1 MAEDKDM
8 SFFGH
13 IGELRGHLIRSI
25 LAIVIAAVVVGF
37 NINWIMDHIFFGPT
51 RNDFPTFKLVNEF
64 SQWILGEDSIT
75 LPDEFPVRVQ
85 RLYQQFNV
93 MMAVSIFGGVVAAFP
108 YIVWELWRFISP
120 ALHPNERKN
129 SLFIINSVW
138 ILFMTGVLCGY
149 FLILP
154 FAVNFG
160 VIFKISD
167 IIIPLYDLSDY
178 TTLFLQVVL
187 GMGVVF
193 LFPVLIYFLTNIGIL
208 NPKFM
213 KTYRRHAIVLIMV
226 VAAIITPAD
235 VLSMIMAALPLLL
248 LYEFS
253 IVMCGYTYKKVQKR
267 DAALKPGRSRWR
279 APAGG
284 AARSGQA
291 GQAWR
296 RLRARHAGRRGL
308 CHSGRA
314 GRAHPG
320 LRGRAVEQPCR
331 RAGAAGCAAGRWRRQ
346 RDAQAGRSRAARSAA
361 AGQGAGRAGNR
372 VLPELLDRARP
383 GLLHRHRLRDH
394 ADRPPADRLDLFGRP
409 L

>member
-1 MAEDKDM
+1 MSEDKDM

-267 DAALKPGRSRWR
+267 DAALKTVQKS
-279 APAGG
+279 
-284 AARSGQA
+284 
-291 GQAWR
+291 
-296 RLRARHAGRRGL
+296 
-308 CHSGRA
+308 
-314 GRAHPG
+314 
-320 LRGRAVEQPCR
+320 
-331 RAGAAGCAAGRWRRQ
+331 
-346 RDAQAGRSRAARSAA
+346 
-361 AGQGAGRAGNR
+361 
-372 VLPELLDRARP
+372 
-383 GLLHRHRLRDH
+383 
-394 ADRPPADRLDLFGRP
+394 
-409 L
+409 

>member
-25 LAIVIAAVVVGF
+25 LAIVIAAVIVGF

-267 DAALKPGRSRWR
+267 DAGLKTVQKS
-279 APAGG
+279 
-284 AARSGQA
+284 
-291 GQAWR
+291 
-296 RLRARHAGRRGL
+296 
-308 CHSGRA
+308 
-314 GRAHPG
+314 
-320 LRGRAVEQPCR
+320 
-331 RAGAAGCAAGRWRRQ
+331 
-346 RDAQAGRSRAARSAA
+346 
-361 AGQGAGRAGNR
+361 
-372 VLPELLDRARP
+372 
-383 GLLHRHRLRDH
+383 
-394 ADRPPADRLDLFGRP
+394 
-409 L
+409 

>member
-1 MAEDKDM
+1 MSEDKDM

-64 SQWILGEDSIT
+64 SQWVLGEDSIT

-93 MMAVSIFGGVVAAFP
+93 MMAVSIFGGLVAAFP

-129 SLFIINSVW
+129 SIFIINSVW

-267 DAALKPGRSRWR
+267 DAGLKTVQKS
-279 APAGG
+279 
-284 AARSGQA
+284 
-291 GQAWR
+291 
-296 RLRARHAGRRGL
+296 
-308 CHSGRA
+308 
-314 GRAHPG
+314 
-320 LRGRAVEQPCR
+320 
-331 RAGAAGCAAGRWRRQ
+331 
-346 RDAQAGRSRAARSAA
+346 
-361 AGQGAGRAGNR
+361 
-372 VLPELLDRARP
+372 
-383 GLLHRHRLRDH
+383 
-394 ADRPPADRLDLFGRP
+394 
-409 L
+409 

>member
-1 MAEDKDM
+1 MSEDKDM

-51 RNDFPTFKLVNEF
+51 RNDFPTFKVVNEF
-64 SQWILGEDSIT
+64 SQWIIGEDSIT

-93 MMAVSIFGGVVAAFP
+93 MMAVSIFGGIVAAFP

-267 DAALKPGRSRWR
+267 DAAIKTVQKS
-279 APAGG
+279 
-284 AARSGQA
+284 
-291 GQAWR
+291 
-296 RLRARHAGRRGL
+296 
-308 CHSGRA
+308 
-314 GRAHPG
+314 
-320 LRGRAVEQPCR
+320 
-331 RAGAAGCAAGRWRRQ
+331 
-346 RDAQAGRSRAARSAA
+346 
-361 AGQGAGRAGNR
+361 
-372 VLPELLDRARP
+372 
-383 GLLHRHRLRDH
+383 
-394 ADRPPADRLDLFGRP
+394 
-409 L
+409 

>member
-1 MAEDKDM
+1 MSEDKDM

-25 LAIVIAAVVVGF
+25 LAIVIAAIVVGF

-51 RNDFPTFKLVNEF
+51 RNDFPTFKLVNDF
-64 SQWILGEDSIT
+64 SQWVLGEDSIT

-93 MMAVSIFGGVVAAFP
+93 MMAVSIFGGLVAAFP

-129 SLFIINSVW
+129 SIFIINSVW

-267 DAALKPGRSRWR
+267 DAALKTVQKS
-279 APAGG
+279 
-284 AARSGQA
+284 
-291 GQAWR
+291 
-296 RLRARHAGRRGL
+296 
-308 CHSGRA
+308 
-314 GRAHPG
+314 
-320 LRGRAVEQPCR
+320 
-331 RAGAAGCAAGRWRRQ
+331 
-346 RDAQAGRSRAARSAA
+346 
-361 AGQGAGRAGNR
+361 
-372 VLPELLDRARP
+372 
-383 GLLHRHRLRDH
+383 
-394 ADRPPADRLDLFGRP
+394 
-409 L
+409 

>member
-1 MAEDKDM
+1 MSEDKDM

-51 RNDFPTFKLVNEF
+51 RNDFPTFKVVNEF

-93 MMAVSIFGGVVAAFP
+93 MMAVSIFGGIVAAFP

-267 DAALKPGRSRWR
+267 DAAIKTVQKS
-279 APAGG
+279 
-284 AARSGQA
+284 
-291 GQAWR
+291 
-296 RLRARHAGRRGL
+296 
-308 CHSGRA
+308 
-314 GRAHPG
+314 
-320 LRGRAVEQPCR
+320 
-331 RAGAAGCAAGRWRRQ
+331 
-346 RDAQAGRSRAARSAA
+346 
-361 AGQGAGRAGNR
+361 
-372 VLPELLDRARP
+372 
-383 GLLHRHRLRDH
+383 
-394 ADRPPADRLDLFGRP
+394 
-409 L
+409 

>member
-1 MAEDKDM
+1 MSKEKDM
-8 SFFGH
+8 SFWGH

-25 LAIVIAAVVVGF
+25 IAIIVAAFIVGF
-37 NINWIMDHIFFGPT
+37 NINWIMDNIFFGPT

-64 SQWILGEDSIT
+64 SRWILGEDSIT

-93 MMAVSIFGGVVAAFP
+93 MMAVSIFGGIVAAFP
-108 YIVWELWRFISP
+108 YIVWELWRFIGP

-129 SLFIINSVW
+129 SIFVINSVW

-235 VLSMIMAALPLLL
+235 VLSMMMAALPLLL

-253 IVMCGYTYKKVQKR
+253 IIMCGYTFRKVQKR
-267 DAALKPGRSRWR
+267 EAALTKV
-279 APAGG
+279 
-284 AARSGQA
+284 Q
-291 GQAWR
+291 
-296 RLRARHAGRRGL
+296 
-308 CHSGRA
+308 
-314 GRAHPG
+314 
-320 LRGRAVEQPCR
+320 
-331 RAGAAGCAAGRWRRQ
+331 
-346 RDAQAGRSRAARSAA
+346 
-361 AGQGAGRAGNR
+361 N
-372 VLPELLDRARP
+372 
-383 GLLHRHRLRDH
+383 
-394 ADRPPADRLDLFGRP
+394 
-409 L
+409 